1 MAALHYSNALPAL
14 DGLKL
19 DSDEAVAV
27 KIMARALE
35 APIRRIAQN
44 AGQDG
49 SVIAQEVRRLAKS
62 RRNKNVGFDV
72 LTAEYVDMIEAG
84 IIDPLKVTRSAVENA
99 ASVAAMVLTTDA
111 LVVDIPEPPA
121 PAPAGDEG
129 MPY

>member
-1 MAALHYSNALPAL
+1 MT
-14 DGLKL
+14 
-19 DSDEAVAV
+19 
-27 KIMARALE
+27 IMRRALE

-49 SVIAQEVRRLAKS
+49 SVIAQEVRRLSKS
-62 RRNKNVGFDV
+62 RRNKNVGYNV
-72 LTAEYVDMIEAG
+72 LSGEYVDMIESG

>member
-1 MAALHYSNALPAL
+1 MS
-14 DGLKL
+14 
-19 DSDEAVAV
+19 
-27 KIMARALE
+27 
-35 APIRRIAQN
+35 
-44 AGQDG
+44 
-49 SVIAQEVRRLAKS
+49 KS
-62 RRNKNVGFDV
+62 RRNKNVGFNV
-72 LTAEYVDMIEAG
+72 LSAEYVDMIDSG

>member
-1 MAALHYSNALPAL
+1 MAATRIITNAWKVRTLP
-14 DGLKL
+14 DIFYEEKEREE
-19 DSDEAVAV
+19 DSMQQD
-27 KIMARALE
+27 L
-35 APIRRIAQN
+35 PIRRIAQN

-62 RRNKNVGFDV
+62 RRNKNVGFNV
-72 LTAEYVDMIEAG
+72 LSAEYVDMIESG

-121 PAPAGDEG
+121 PAPAEGEG

>member
-1 MAALHYSNALPAL
+1 M
-14 DGLKL
+14 
-19 DSDEAVAV
+19 
-27 KIMARALE
+27 
-35 APIRRIAQN
+35 
-44 AGQDG
+44 
-49 SVIAQEVRRLAKS
+49 AKS

-72 LTAEYVDMIEAG
+72 LTDEYVDMIEAG

-121 PAPAGDEG
+121 PAPAEGEGG